1 MNVNC
6 HKNICEDGGHWDFR
20 FCGFSFFLD
29 RFFGSSKR
37 EVEINVSNTGVAPS
51 LCIKTTDSPQLLDS
65 LRQKFYRS
73 KCHL

>member
-6 HKNICEDGGHWDFR
+6 HKNICEDEGHWDFR
-20 FCGFSFFLD
+20 FCGFSYFLD

-51 LCIKTTDSPQLLDS
+51 LC
-65 LRQKFYRS
+65 
-73 KCHL
+73 